1 MAKNETPRK
10 AKAEKQYTR
19 AQAEK
24 LLSGGADPEQFAKH
38 GNYHVRRKAWTKMG
52 MPLPEDAEERAKF
65 LASIHVKEPE
75 LKPVLLPTDDFGGTD
90 GLLNLL

>member
-10 AKAEKQYTR
+10 ATAEKIYTR

-24 LLSGGADPEQFAKH
+24 HLTAGADPTTFTKH
-38 GNYHVRRKAWTKMG
+38 GNYHVRAKAWKLMG
-52 MPLPEDAEERAKF
+52 SPLPEDAEERAKF

-75 LKPVLLPTDDFGGTD
+75 LKPVLLPTDDSGGTD
-90 GLLNLL
+90 GLLNL